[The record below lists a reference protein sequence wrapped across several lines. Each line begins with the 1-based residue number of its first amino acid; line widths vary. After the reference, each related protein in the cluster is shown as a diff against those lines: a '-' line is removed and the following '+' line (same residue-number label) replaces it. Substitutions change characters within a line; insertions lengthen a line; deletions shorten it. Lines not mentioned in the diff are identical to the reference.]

1 MRALQRA
8 RGHVTRWLQER
19 HYIQGTI
26 LQHRYRISGALGSGS
41 YGVTYRCEDM
51 SDNNRPV
58 VLKRVHPLRGGEE
71 RARLIYER
79 ECQTMREL
87 KHPQIPAL
95 LDQFLYR
102 GQHCLVMQYMEGRS
116 IGELLFEQQA
126 VFTEYE
132 SIQLMLKLLELIELM
147 HGKNMVH
154 RDISLSNV
162 LLHQGQVQLIDF
174 GLTWHQH
181 EPRELVQQLDELV
194 SGDEQE
200 KLIRRSLSVS
210 SDFYGM
216 GHLLLYLLYSSYD
229 EASSE
234 PSQQPEIAQ
243 RATHN
248 SIPKST
254 NEPALAPGW
263 ERELKLHPNTRI
275 MLRRMLQAD
284 APYTDAAEVRQ
295 ALEHISNSIQ
305 PINQPESYKK

>member
-8 RGHVTRWLQER
+8 RGHITRWLQER
-19 HYIQGTI
+19 HYSEGTI
-26 LQHRYRISGALGSGS
+26 VHGRYRIIGPLGSGS
-41 YGVTYRCEDM
+41 YGVTYRCEDR
-51 SDNNRPV
+51 SDHNRPV

-79 ECQTMREL
+79 ECKTMRQL
-87 KHPQIPAL
+87 AHPHIPAL

-116 IGELLFEQQA
+116 IGELLFERQA

-132 SIQLMLKLLELIELM
+132 AIQLMLQLLELIEQM
-147 HGKNMVH
+147 HNQHMVH

-162 LLHQGQVQLIDF
+162 LLHDGQVQLIDF
-174 GLTWHQH
+174 GLTWHQA

-200 KLIRRSLSVS
+200 KIIRRSLSVS

-229 EASSE
+229 ESSTDLNGQHAITDE
-234 PSQQPEIAQ
+234 TTTRPSLSN
-243 RATHN
+243 H
-248 SIPKST
+248 T
-254 NEPALAPGW
+254 NVAAVSSGW
-263 ERELKLHPNTRI
+263 ESELKLHPDTRI

-284 APYTDAAEVRQ
+284 QPYTDATEVRQ
-295 ALEHISNSIQ
+295 ALEHSAHSIQ
-305 PINQPESYKK
+305 PAHPSH